1 MLRELQRPGFIPGCT
16 LLCWWSLVARALL
29 QIVRS
34 VTMQIRHLQDEI
46 KERFG
51 LDAARRL
58 ALRRSRLPQPQTA
71 HQTTAEPVTV
81 SSRAQP
87 MMNKVLLP
95 RSAAAAAAAAA
106 AAPSPTLNVTR
117 VKSAVTEPV
126 PASSSCGQLSQAQ
139 IAELPPLARTRFATD
154 GLPVGWI
161 GEDELLRGTQAKEV
175 VSRDPLRMHEGSV
188 PTGYTIEEALVLLG
202 CSFTA
207 LQRAGV
213 PSGFTA

>member
-1 MLRELQRPGFIPGCT
+1 
-16 LLCWWSLVARALL
+16 
-29 QIVRS
+29 
-34 VTMQIRHLQDEI
+34 MQIRHLQDEI

-58 ALRRSRLPQPQTA
+58 ALRRSRLPQPKTA

-81 SSRAQP
+81 SSWDQP
-87 MMNKVLLP
+87 MMNKVLPP
-95 RSAAAAAAAAA
+95 RSAAAAA

-117 VKSAVTEPV
+117 VKSAVREPV

-161 GEDELLRGTQAKEV
+161 GEDELLRGTQAEEV

-213 PSGFTA
+213 PSGFTS